1 MVLVREIL
9 ARDVLPAVTDE
20 LVTFSPSWKREREPT
35 THSNFVVSL
44 SMFSTLQTRLT
55 VDDIALFAANTSHE
69 TPEEQCQC
77 RHGHD
82 EMRANIRAH
91 CRHCFLYPSPR
102 FATFRLFPLRF
113 TALLVIKT
121 RSGTTRQEHT
131 QSESLHTIP
140 ALTRKSLERLLH
152 LELLLNYIRAKVRTK
167 SCAKR
172 RIPTEAT
179 APEMFF
185 FIFFIAYSLF

>member
-1 MVLVREIL
+1 
-9 ARDVLPAVTDE
+9 
-20 LVTFSPSWKREREPT
+20 VTFSPSWKREREPT

-82 EMRANIRAH
+82 EMMRATIRAH
-91 CRHCFLYPSPR
+91 CRHCFLYPSQS
-102 FATFRLFPLRF
+102 FSTLRLFPLRF

-121 RSGTTRQEHT
+121 RRGTTRQEYK

-140 ALTRKSLERLLH
+140 ALYRYSLERLLH
-152 LELLLNYIRAKVRTK
+152 LDLLLNYIRKKRGGRKVV
-167 SCAKR
+167 R
-172 RIPTEAT
+172 RDAYRQKPPRRRCSFLSSSLLIRCFEA
-179 APEMFF
+179 
-185 FIFFIAYSLF
+185 L